1 VAKKT
6 VAIFDDLKQA
16 LADAQAYERGEEVDL
31 RVSEIPAPPKKL
43 RPDEIRQIR
52 ESLHASQVAFAH
64 FLCVSPKAVQSWE
77 QGLRRP
83 QSTALRLLSIAKNN
97 PTVLLQAARRDKPA
111 RRRKRRK
118 R

>member
-1 VAKKT
+1 MAKRK
-6 VAIFDDLKQA
+6 VAIYEELKQA
-16 LADAQAYERGEEVDL
+16 LGDAQAYEGGEKVDL
-31 RVSEIPAPPKKL
+31 RVTEIPSPPKKL
-43 RPDEIRQIR
+43 RPDEIRRIR

-97 PTVLLQAARRDKPA
+97 PTVLLQDGEDNRSV
-111 RRRKRRK
+111 RRRKL
-118 R
+118 